1 MRGTYVE
8 KAELRADVEDPAG
21 GRGLPEQRQERFREH
36 LGAVEVGPEDRL
48 GVLHR
53 VGVDLVERHR
63 RVVHLR
69 GSEAQQQQ
77 TADQVQNHTGPSG
90 FRISDAGRAWPH
102 WMAYL
107 GRIT

>member
-21 GRGLPEQRQERFREH
+21 GRGLPEQRQQRFREH

-53 VGVDLVERHR
+53 VGVDLVEGHG
-63 RVVHLR
+63 RVVHLLR
-69 GSEAQQQQ
+69 KRTERKTD
-77 TADQVQNHTGPSG
+77 TAK
-90 FRISDAGRAWPH
+90 FSDLRRAKN
-102 WMAYL
+102 
-107 GRIT
+107 